1 MVRGAVED
9 ERRIPLRI
17 SLVAAGEYPNIT
29 GTKTYLSGRHAMN
42 EKDGEIC
49 VRVLACVA
57 WADGE
62 LTEEEMASVVDI
74 VDRLDYVDRS
84 LIQEILM
91 TPARFTFLDKVVNL
105 SRGARV
111 RLLHDCYVLAD
122 YCGGV
127 SEQELEIVRAIA
139 LTVVDNPKWESAE
152 ASLQAWVDYEKKA
165 RRVWGWTHLAD

>member
-1 MVRGAVED
+1 
-9 ERRIPLRI
+9 
-17 SLVAAGEYPNIT
+17 
-29 GTKTYLSGRHAMN
+29 MN

-49 VRVLACVA
+49 VRVLSCIA

-127 SEQELEIVRAIA
+127 SEPEREIVRAIA
-139 LTVVDNPKWESAE
+139 LTVVDNAKWENAE
-152 ASLQAWVDYEKKA
+152 GSLQAWVDYEKKA